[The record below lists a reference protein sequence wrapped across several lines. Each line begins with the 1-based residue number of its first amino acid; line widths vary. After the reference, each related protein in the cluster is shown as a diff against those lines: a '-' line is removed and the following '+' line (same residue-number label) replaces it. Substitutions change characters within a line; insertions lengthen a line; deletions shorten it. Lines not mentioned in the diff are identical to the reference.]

1 MWERRN
7 KQMTPPTNTD
17 ILMLL
22 GRLATEVADDLES
35 EVLDFKPWTDA
46 KADMRVAVEY
56 AVCFANAGGGVIVFG
71 VADRVRGR
79 AAAIH
84 GIHGVDLDVW
94 RRGIYEATR
103 PNLKV
108 QVEELPVPEGTGTLL
123 VVRVPAAAPG
133 VLHGTAQG
141 LFKKRVGKNCMPVDP
156 ASLLHAR
163 VSSGVVDW
171 SGQFTTLTWRDLDS
185 VEIARSRNILRR
197 INPESDLLRLA
208 DEPYLVALGA
218 LRRGEVT
225 HTGLLLFG
233 REEHLADLCPQH
245 QVHYVH
251 QTSETKVA
259 RNEPFKQPLL
269 NILER
274 IEQYF
279 TGPAN
284 PERELTVGL
293 FKLRIP
299 TYSIESVREAILNAV
314 THRDYSNT
322 GEVLIRHTS
331 KELVITSPGGFIGG
345 ITPQTILRSEPVSRN
360 RTLAEAFEKLRLV
373 ERAGVGRR
381 RIFLP
386 TLSYGK
392 RPPVYET
399 DGTRVTLHIFD
410 GSYDA
415 RMAALVAEWKQ
426 EGVEMDLDGLLVLS
440 HLRRRPFI
448 DTKQAAE
455 LLQAPRDVARGI
467 LEQLTLPPTALL
479 ERRGR
484 AASATFH
491 LSKRLASDLIGK
503 GAYTR
508 TKGLSPIRYAE
519 MVKEFLR
526 DHSSITPK
534 QCRELLG
541 WGESATDRVEISKQ
555 LRKWSGPEGFL
566 KREGKPPKVCYVAR

>member
-1 MWERRN
+1 MN
-7 KQMTPPTNTD
+7 APTNPE
-17 ILMLL
+17 ILTLL
-22 GRLATEVADDLES
+22 DSLATCVADDLES
-35 EVLDFKPWTDA
+35 EVLEFKPWNDA
-46 KADMRVAVEY
+46 KLDMRVAVEY

-71 VADRVRGR
+71 VADDTRGR

-84 GIHGVDLDVW
+84 GVRGVDLDVW

-108 QVEELPVPEGTGTLL
+108 QVEELAVPEGTGKLV

-156 ASLLHAR
+156 ASLMHAR
-163 VSSGVVDW
+163 IASGVVDW
-171 SGQFTTLTWRDLDS
+171 SGQATTLTLWDLDA

-197 INPESDLLRLA
+197 INPESELLRLA

-233 REEHLADLCPQH
+233 REGNVADLCPQH

-251 QTSETKVA
+251 QASETKVT
-259 RNEPFKQPLL
+259 RNESFKQPLL
-269 NILER
+269 LILER

-299 TYSIESVREAILNAV
+299 TYSIESVREAILNAI
-314 THRDYSNT
+314 THRGYSSP

-331 KELVITSPGGFIGG
+331 KELVVTSPGGFIGG
-345 ITPQTILRSEPVSRN
+345 ITPQNILRTEPVSRN

-392 RPPVYET
+392 RPPAYET

-415 RMAALVAEWKQ
+415 RMAALVAQWKQ

-440 HLRRRPFI
+440 HLRQRPFI
-448 DTKQAAE
+448 DAKQAAE
-455 LLQAPRDVARGI
+455 LLQTSRDVARGI

-484 AASATFH
+484 ATSATFH

-508 TKGLSPIRYAE
+508 TKGLNPIRYAE
-519 MVKEFLR
+519 MVREFVR
-526 DHSSITPK
+526 DHGSITPK
-534 QCRELLG
+534 QCRELVG
-541 WGESATDRVEISKQ
+541 WGESATDRVEISKL
-555 LRKWSGPEGFL
+555 LRKWSGADGFL
-566 KREGKPPKVCYVAR
+566 TREGTPPKVRYVSR